1 MSVPLDPSMNPF
13 DTLLAEVHEAL
24 GRLSAKGVLP
34 GDLPLERISVEPP
47 REREHG
53 DAATNAA
60 LILAKPA
67 RMKPLAIAAALAE
80 ELATVEMLA
89 RAEPAPPGFVNMAFT
104 DAFVQAQVPA
114 VLAAGADYGRSDAG
128 KGVRINVE
136 FCSANPTGSLH
147 VGHGRGT
154 VFGDALA
161 ELLAF
166 AGFDVTREYYINDAG
181 AQIEILARSIHH
193 RYLEALGDTPGPVP
207 DGLYPLAELVPVAR
221 AIAERDGDRWRG
233 RPEADWL
240 DSFGREGVAAMLA
253 QIKAD
258 LGELGVVFDVFA
270 SERDLVEAGK
280 VDAALAHLEQLDLL
294 YTGTLPPP
302 KGKPVE
308 DWEAVPQL
316 LFKASEHGDDIDR
329 PLKRSTGAWTYFA
342 ADLAYHL
349 DKYQRGFAQMIDVW
363 GADHGGYVKR
373 MQAAVKAL
381 SRGEATLDVRL
392 CQLVN
397 LMDGGQPLK
406 MSKRAGRIV
415 TLRDVV
421 GEVGK
426 DVFRFIMLTR
436 KNDAALDFDLAKV
449 VEQSRDN
456 PVFYVQYAHARIS
469 SVLRNAVTDGHGA
482 WLEAPQTAELGRLA
496 DPAELQLLKTAIQF
510 PRLVK
515 TAAVQ
520 HEPHRIAFYLHDL
533 ASDFH
538 ALWNRGKE
546 DGNLRFLI
554 ADAPE
559 LSCARLA
566 MLLAVRQVIA
576 NGLKLMGVRPVE
588 EMH

>member
-1 MSVPLDPSMNPF
+1 MNPF
-13 DTLLAEVHEAL
+13 ATVLSAVHEAVL
-24 GRLSAKGVLP
+24 RLVQTGSLP
-34 GDLPLERISVEPP
+34 AGMPMERITVEPP

-67 RMKPLAIAAALAE
+67 RMKPLAIAELLAAELAE
-80 ELATVEMLA
+80 VDLLA
-89 RAEPAPPGFVNMAFT
+89 RAEAVPPGFVNMTFT
-104 DAFVQAQVPA
+104 DAFVQAQVA
-114 VLAAGADYGRSDAG
+114 VVLEAGADYGRSNAG
-128 KGVRINVE
+128 RGERVNVE
-136 FCSANPTGSLH
+136 FCSANPTGPLH

-161 ELLAF
+161 EVLAF
-166 AGFDVTREYYINDAG
+166 AGYAVTREYYINDAG

-193 RYLEALGDTPGPVP
+193 RYLEALGDAPGPVP
-207 DGLYPLAELVPVAR
+207 EGLYPLKELVPVAA
-221 AIAERDGDRWRG
+221 AIAERDGAKWRG
-233 RPEADWL
+233 AAEAAWL
-240 DSFGREGVAAMLA
+240 EAFGREGTAYMLER
-253 QIKAD
+253 IKAD
-258 LGELGVVFDVFA
+258 LAGLGVVFDVFS

-280 VDAALAHLEQLDLL
+280 VDAALAHLERLGLL

-302 KGKPVE
+302 KGRQQD
-308 DWEAVPQL
+308 DWEPVPQL
-316 LFKASEHGDDIDR
+316 LFKSSAYGDDIDR

-349 DKYQRGFAQMIDVW
+349 DKYNRGFAQMIDVW

-381 SRGEATLDVRL
+381 SEGRAELDVRL

-397 LMDGGQPLK
+397 LMDADQPLK

-415 TLRDVV
+415 TLKDVV
-421 GEVGK
+421 DEVGK

-469 SVLRNAVTDGHGA
+469 SVLRNAEADGHGH
-482 WLEAPQTAELGRLA
+482 WLEQPERAEIGRLI
-496 DPAELQLLKTAIQF
+496 DPAELQLLKTAMQF
-510 PRLVK
+510 PRLVES
-515 TAAVQ
+515 AAVH

-546 DGNLRFLI
+546 DGSLRFLI
-554 ADAPE
+554 DDEPA
-559 LSCARLA
+559 LSRARLA
-566 MLLAVRQVIA
+566 MLVAVRRVIA
-576 NGLKLMGVRPVE
+576 NGLALMGVTPVT

>member
-1 MSVPLDPSMNPF
+1 MNPF
-13 DTLLAEVHEAL
+13 ATLLSAVHDAVL
-24 GRLSAKGVLP
+24 RLARKGSLP
-34 GDLPLERISVEPP
+34 ADLPLERITVEPP

-67 RMKPLAIAAALAE
+67 RLKPLAIAEMLAAELAE
-80 ELATVEMLA
+80 VEVLA
-89 RAEPAPPGFVNMAFT
+89 RAEAVPPGFVNMTFT
-104 DAFVQAQVPA
+104 DAFVQAQVA
-114 VLAAGADYGRSDAG
+114 VVIEAGEAYGRSTIGGAER
-128 KGVRINVE
+128 VNVE
-136 FCSANPTGSLH
+136 FCSANPTGPLH

-166 AGFDVTREYYINDAG
+166 TGFDVVREYYINDAG

-193 RYLEALGDTPGPVP
+193 RYLEALGEAPGPVP
-207 DGLYPLAELVPVAR
+207 QGLYPLQELVPVAA
-221 AIAERDGDRWRG
+221 AIAERDGAKWRDVAESEWL
-233 RPEADWL
+233 EA
-240 DSFGREGVAAMLA
+240 FGREGTAAMLER
-253 QIKAD
+253 IKAD
-258 LGELGVVFDVFA
+258 LAALGVVFDVFTA
-270 SERDLVEAGK
+270 ERDLVEAGK
-280 VDAALAHLEQLDLL
+280 VDAALAHLDRLGLL

-308 DWEAVPQL
+308 GWEPVPQL
-316 LFKASEHGDDIDR
+316 LFKSSAFGDDIDR

-349 DKYQRGFAQMIDVW
+349 DKYSRGFARMIDVW

-381 SRGEATLDVRL
+381 SEGRGELDIRL

-397 LMDGGQPLK
+397 LMDAGQPLK

-415 TLRDVV
+415 TLKDVV
-421 GEVGK
+421 DEVGK

-456 PVFYVQYAHARIS
+456 PVFYVQYAHARIC
-469 SVLRNAVTDGHGA
+469 SVLRNAEADGHGD
-482 WLEAPQTAELGRLA
+482 WLVRPTDAAVELLS
-496 DPAELQLLKTAIQF
+496 DPGELQLLKTAMQF
-510 PRLVK
+510 PRLVES
-515 TAAVQ
+515 AAVH

-546 DGNLRFLI
+546 DGTLRFLI
-554 ADAPE
+554 DDEPA
-559 LSCARLA
+559 LSRARLA
-566 MLLAVRQVIA
+566 MLAAVRRVIA
-576 NGLKLMGVRPVE
+576 NGLGLMGVTPVA

>member
-1 MSVPLDPSMNPF
+1 MNPF
-13 DTLLAEVHEAL
+13 ATLLSAVHEAVL
-24 GRLSAKGVLP
+24 RLIEKGSLP
-34 GDLPLERISVEPP
+34 GDLPLERITVEPP

-67 RMKPLAIAAALAE
+67 RMKPLAIAELLAG
-80 ELATVEMLA
+80 ELARVDILA
-89 RAEPAPPGFVNMAFT
+89 RAEAVPPGFVNMTFT
-104 DAFVQAQVPA
+104 DGFVQAQVA
-114 VLAAGADYGRSDAG
+114 VVIAAGEDYGRSDAG
-128 KGVRINVE
+128 RGERVNVE
-136 FCSANPTGSLH
+136 FCSANPTGPLH

-166 AGFDVTREYYINDAG
+166 AGFAVTREYYINDAG

-193 RYLEALGDTPGPVP
+193 RYLEALGDAPGPVP
-207 DGLYPLAELVPVAR
+207 DGLYPLQELVPVAA
-221 AIAERDGDRWRG
+221 AIAARDGAKWRG
-233 RPEADWL
+233 VPEAEWL
-240 DSFGREGVAAMLA
+240 AAFGREGTASMLER
-253 QIKAD
+253 IKVD
-258 LGELGVVFDVFA
+258 LAGLGVVFDVFT
-270 SERDLVEAGK
+270 SERDLVAAGK
-280 VDAALAHLEQLDLL
+280 VEAALAHLERLGLL

-302 KGKPVE
+302 KGKQLD
-308 DWEAVPQL
+308 DWEPTPQL
-316 LFKASEHGDDIDR
+316 LFKSTDYGDDIDR

-349 DKYQRGFAQMIDVW
+349 DKYNRGFAQMIDVW

-381 SRGEATLDVRL
+381 SEGRAELDVRL

-397 LMDGGQPLK
+397 LMDAGQPLK

-415 TLRDVV
+415 TLQDVV
-421 GEVGK
+421 AEVGR

-456 PVFYVQYAHARIS
+456 PVFYVQYAHARIC
-469 SVLRNAVTDGHGA
+469 SVLRNAEADGHGD
-482 WLEAPQTAELGRLA
+482 WLIEPEHVSVDLLR
-496 DPAELQLLKTAIQF
+496 DPAELQLLKTAMQF
-510 PRLVK
+510 PRLVES
-515 TAAVQ
+515 AAVH

-546 DGNLRFLI
+546 DGSLRFLI
-554 ADAPE
+554 DGEPE
-559 LSCARLA
+559 LSRARLA
-566 MLLAVRQVIA
+566 MLVAVRRVVA
-576 NGLKLMGVRPVE
+576 NGLRLMGVTPVA

>member
-1 MSVPLDPSMNPF
+1 MNPF
-13 DTLLAEVHEAL
+13 ATLLSAVHEAVL
-24 GRLSAKGVLP
+24 RLIEKGSLP
-34 GDLPLERISVEPP
+34 GDLPMERITVEPP

-67 RMKPLAIAAALAE
+67 RMKPLAIAELLAG
-80 ELATVEMLA
+80 ELARVDILA
-89 RAEPAPPGFVNMAFT
+89 RAEAVPPGFVNMTFT
-104 DAFVQAQVPA
+104 DGFVQAQVA
-114 VLAAGADYGRSDAG
+114 VVIAAGEDYGRSDAG
-128 KGVRINVE
+128 RGERVNVE
-136 FCSANPTGSLH
+136 FCSANPTGPLH

-161 ELLAF
+161 EVLAF
-166 AGFDVTREYYINDAG
+166 AGFAVTREYYINDAG

-193 RYLEALGDTPGPVP
+193 RYLEALGDAPGPVP
-207 DGLYPLAELVPVAR
+207 DGLYPLQELVPVAA
-221 AIAERDGDRWRG
+221 AIAARDGAKWRG
-233 RPEADWL
+233 VPEAEWL
-240 DSFGREGVAAMLA
+240 AAFGREGTASMLER
-253 QIKAD
+253 IKVD
-258 LGELGVVFDVFA
+258 LAGLGVVFDVFT
-270 SERDLVEAGK
+270 SERDLVAAGK
-280 VDAALAHLEQLDLL
+280 VDAALAHLERLGLL

-302 KGKPVE
+302 KGKQLD
-308 DWEAVPQL
+308 DWEPTPQL
-316 LFKASEHGDDIDR
+316 LFKSTDYGDDIDR

-349 DKYQRGFAQMIDVW
+349 DKYNRGFAQMIDVW

-381 SRGEATLDVRL
+381 SEGRAELDVRL

-397 LMDGGQPLK
+397 LMDAGQPLK

-415 TLRDVV
+415 TLQDVV
-421 GEVGK
+421 AEVDR

-456 PVFYVQYAHARIS
+456 PVFYVQYAHARIC
-469 SVLRNAVTDGHGA
+469 SVLRNAEADGHGD
-482 WLEAPQTAELGRLA
+482 WLTDPEHVSVDLLR
-496 DPAELQLLKTAIQF
+496 DPAELQLLKTAMQF
-510 PRLVK
+510 PRLVES
-515 TAAVQ
+515 AAVH

-546 DGNLRFLI
+546 DGSLRFLI
-554 ADAPE
+554 DGEPE
-559 LSCARLA
+559 LSRARLA
-566 MLLAVRQVIA
+566 MLVAVRRVVA
-576 NGLKLMGVRPVE
+576 NGLRLMGVTPVA

>member
-1 MSVPLDPSMNPF
+1 MNPF
-13 DTLLAEVHEAL
+13 DQLLAAVHDAL
-24 GRLSAKGVLP
+24 ARLAKKGSLP
-34 GDLPLERISVEPP
+34 ADLPLERITVEPP

-67 RMKPLAIAAALAE
+67 RLKPLEIAAMLAAELAE
-80 ELATVEMLA
+80 VAILA
-89 RAEPAPPGFVNMAFT
+89 RAEAVPPGFVNMTFT
-104 DAFVQAQVPA
+104 DAFVQAQVA
-114 VLAAGADYGRSDAG
+114 VVLEAGADYGRSNAG
-128 KGVRINVE
+128 RGERVNVE
-136 FCSANPTGSLH
+136 FCSANPTGPLH

-161 ELLAF
+161 EVLAF
-166 AGFDVTREYYINDAG
+166 AGFAVTREYYINDAG

-193 RYLEALGDTPGPVP
+193 RYLETLGDAPGPVP
-207 DGLYPLAELVPVAR
+207 EGLYPLKELVPVAA
-221 AIAERDGDRWRG
+221 AIAERDGAKWRG
-233 RPEADWL
+233 AAEADWL
-240 DSFGREGVAAMLA
+240 DTFGREGTAYMLERI
-253 QIKAD
+253 QAD
-258 LGELGVVFDVFA
+258 LAGLGVVFDVFS

-280 VDAALAHLEQLDLL
+280 VDAALAHLERLGLL

-302 KGKPVE
+302 KGKQLD
-308 DWEAVPQL
+308 DWEPVPQL
-316 LFKASEHGDDIDR
+316 LFKSSEYGDDIDR

-349 DKYQRGFAQMIDVW
+349 DKYNRGFAQMIDVW

-381 SRGEATLDVRL
+381 SEGRAALDVRL

-397 LMDGGQPLK
+397 LMDAGQPLK

-415 TLRDVV
+415 TLKDVV
-421 GEVGK
+421 DEVGR

-469 SVLRNAVTDGHGA
+469 SVLRNAEADGHEE
-482 WLEAPQTAELGRLA
+482 WLAEPGRAEIGRLV
-496 DPAELQLLKTAIQF
+496 DPAELQLLKTAMQF
-510 PRLVK
+510 PRLVESV
-515 TAAVQ
+515 AVH

-538 ALWNRGKE
+538 ALWSRGKE
-546 DGNLRFLI
+546 DGSLRFLI
-554 ADAPE
+554 DDEPA
-559 LSCARLA
+559 LSRARLA
-566 MLLAVRQVIA
+566 MLIAVRQVVA
-576 NGLKLMGVRPVE
+576 NGLGLMGVTPVT